1 MEAIYYSPML
11 LGICLLLAVA
21 ISSTA
26 LWYVSRPYAGP
37 AFWMAGSWT
46 LIAGIAFFFGFIA
59 TGSPVLNVLGNAG
72 QLAGEALFL
81 IGIFHFMGRPL
92 PWWIVPVSVGVMVAF
107 NIHYWV
113 TSGNSDFLMGVY
125 STIAGLLPV
134 QAIWLLFK
142 SREDSATRPAQLLV
156 GVSLLLYSAVVL
168 LRGFHGYHDWWQGQP
183 YVFPLKSYS
192 YLLPYNFGI
201 PALVMGFVGV
211 TLMTMQRILA
221 VGRTHQIRAEYLAT
235 RDDLTRLLNRRAFRT
250 VAERDLARA
259 LRQKHSLCLAMID
272 LDHFKRLNDSYGH
285 SFGDEA
291 LRHFADA
298 WQGQLRETD
307 VLARY
312 GGEEFV
318 LLLPDTS
325 PQEARVLLDRA
336 RLAVAGTALHA
347 GSSAV
352 SVTFSAGITEARQG
366 DTIDLLLSRAD
377 EALYRAKDNGRDRVE
392 VWAPAQ

>member
-21 ISSTA
+21 ISSTT

-37 AFWMAGSWT
+37 AFWMAGSWM

-81 IGIFHFMGRPL
+81 IGIFHFIGRPL
-92 PWWIVPVSVGVMVAF
+92 PWWIVPVSVGVMAAF

-125 STIAGLLPV
+125 STIAGLLPL

-142 SREDSATRPAQLLV
+142 SREDPSTRPAQLLV

-183 YVFPLKSYS
+183 YVFPLESFS

-221 VGRTHQIRAEYLAT
+221 VGRTHQIRGEYLAT

-318 LLLPDTS
+318 LSLPDTS

-336 RLAVAGTALHA
+336 RLAVAGTALYA
-347 GSSAV
+347 GSNAV